1 MIAIRTVDSATPAL
15 RAMIARAGGAPG
27 LKVAA
32 RGLANVARAHFDERD
47 RTNPNRLGG
56 KRTHF
61 WRQVRRSV
69 QAPVVRGSEGIVGI
83 NHVGIGQKVKGGVIR
98 PVRRKFLTIPARTEA
113 YGRTA
118 REFNNLTVA
127 YNSRGPYALVE
138 TLVTRIR
145 LGRVSPKTGKRGG
158 VKAAGESGG
167 AVMFWLVDRVK
178 QAPDAKALPSFA
190 ALANGAMESLLDYL
204 AAQASMR

>member
-1 MIAIRTVDSATPAL
+1 
-15 RAMIARAGGAPG
+15 MIARAGGAPG

-69 QAPVVRGSEGIVGI
+69 QAPVVRGSEGVVGI
-83 NHVGIGQKVKGGVIR
+83 AHVGIRQRVEGGIIR
-98 PVRRKFLTIPARTEA
+98 PVRRKYLTIPARARA

-118 REFNNLTVA
+118 REFDTTFQIVDG
-127 YNSRGPYALVE
+127 RPALVE
-138 TLVTRIR
+138 NLVTR
-145 LGRVSPKTGKRGG
+145 LRVSRKTGKALGSVTEGG
-158 VKAAGESGG
+158 DVL
-167 AVMFWLVDRVK
+167 FWLVKRVTQK
-178 QAPDAKALPSFA
+178 ADPSALPSDLS
-190 ALANGAMESLLDYL
+190 LANGATQALIDYL